1 MEIGRPV
8 TYTVCMTAARDTL
21 LHEAA
26 ILYAR
31 ASRVLDPV
39 RLQVWEEMG
48 VSFPQLRI
56 LFRIRARPGTDVR
69 SLAAEL
75 GISPSAA
82 SQQVDKLVARGF
94 VSRDEHPDDRR
105 HVRLNL
111 TETGAQAAGEISRAS
126 RSHVEA
132 VLSAL
137 SDDDLAA
144 LHRLFG
150 RVLAAAAET
159 PAPA

>member
-1 MEIGRPV
+1 
-8 TYTVCMTAARDTL
+8 MTRDTL
-21 LHEAA
+21 LHDAA
-26 ILYAR
+26 TLYAR

-48 VSFPQLRI
+48 VTFPQLRI
-56 LFRIRARPGTDVR
+56 LFRIRARAGIDVR
-69 SLAAEL
+69 SLAGEL
-75 GISPSAA
+75 GISPSAV

-94 VSRDEHPDDRR
+94 VSRTEHPEDRR

-132 VLSAL
+132 VLSTL
-137 SDDDLAA
+137 SDDDLAE
-144 LHRLFG
+144 LYRLLG
-150 RVLAAAAET
+150 RVLDAADSHA
-159 PAPA
+159 